1 MMRFYRVGN
10 RVLNMAMLIDAQYS
24 AEKERLELVFSGPSP
39 VRVID
44 VGSVE
49 AYEVVLK
56 GVEAADC
63 WEWIAC
69 QATPVR

>member
-10 RVLNMAMLIDAQYS
+10 RVLNMAMLVDARYS
-24 AEKERLELVFSGPSP
+24 AEKERLEMVFSAPQP
-39 VRVID
+39 ARD
-44 VGSVE
+44 WSVE

>member
-10 RVLNMAMLIDAQYS
+10 RVLNMAMLVDARYS
-24 AEKERLELVFSGPSP
+24 AEKERLEMAFSAPQPTS
-39 VRVID
+39 D
-44 VGSVE
+44 WTSE
-49 AYEVVLK
+49 AYKVVLK
-56 GVEAADC
+56 GTEAADC